1 MRRNWSLPRG
11 LKTYILIKS
20 QFWIAYPIIG
30 ASMIVILVDRITIEV
45 HIFTLMISND
55 LWFNIF
61 LLRQNWNIEIWAV
74 YIQVKLRFLD
84 PFLDTILSADS
95 QGRVSENLN
104 RIICLI
110 KTALVFES
118 LRLLSLCKNRITSQ
132 LSLNKLSTS

>member
-11 LKTYILIKS
+11 LKTYFLIKS

-30 ASMIVILVDRITIEV
+30 ASMIVILVDRTTIEV
-45 HIFTLMISND
+45 HIFYLDD
-55 LWFNIF
+55 LKWPLVQHFSVTAK
-61 LLRQNWNIEIWAV
+61 LKHWNMGR
-74 YIQVKLRFLD
+74 LHN